1 MKVRSAAGLLAGA
14 LYVINAHAQA
24 PSTGSGPIYPIK
36 PVRLIVG
43 FPSGGGTDT
52 LARVLSRKLGD
63 SWPQPLVI
71 ENRAGADGAITA
83 EIVTKAPA
91 DGYTL
96 AMISNAHTITP
107 FLRKLAYDP
116 VRDFAPVT
124 IVASNPN
131 LLLMHPSLPVANVKQ
146 LIALAKAHPNELI
159 FGSSGSGTSPYLA
172 MELLKSMTGM
182 QLVHVP
188 YKGSSPAV
196 IDLMG
201 GHIQLMF
208 GAVSTGLPHL
218 QSGRLRALGIS
229 SLQRSPAL
237 PQIPTVAE
245 SGVPGFEVIGWFGIL
260 APATT
265 PPAIVAKLQTDIAAA
280 ISAPEIHKHLVDN
293 GYSPVLNK
301 PQAFSDV
308 IRNDMARWGK
318 LIRSLEQK

>member
-1 MKVRSAAGLLAGA
+1 MKFTNFLIA
-14 LYVINAHAQA
+14 LTATVLSTSNANAQ
-24 PSTGSGPIYPIK
+24 TYPATYPAK

-83 EIVTKAPA
+83 EIVAKAPA

-107 FLRKLAYDP
+107 FLRKLAYYP

-146 LIALAKAHPNELI
+146 LVALARARPNELI

-172 MELLKSMTGM
+172 MELLKSMTDM

-229 SLQRSPAL
+229 SLQRTNAL
-237 PQIPTVAE
+237 PQIPTIAE

-260 APATT
+260 APANTQ
-265 PPAIVAKLQTDIAAA
+265 PAIVAKLQTDIAAA
-280 ISAPEIHKHLVDN
+280 ISAPEIHKHLTDN

-301 PQAFSDV
+301 PQAFGDV
-308 IRNDMARWGK
+308 IRIDMARWGK
-318 LIRSLEQK
+318 LIRSLEPQK